1 VVIVKL
7 DIQKG
12 NNNFK
17 LMVSKWVSKYK
28 INDTTLKY
36 LAMIFPLS
44 LQMPK
49 EEDKMVKLIF
59 LRRKKWFFNVDKIE
73 AAQEEERDGKN

>member
-1 VVIVKL
+1 
-7 DIQKG
+7 
-12 NNNFK
+12 
-17 LMVSKWVSKYK
+17 
-28 INDTTLKY
+28 
-36 LAMIFPLS
+36 MIFPLS